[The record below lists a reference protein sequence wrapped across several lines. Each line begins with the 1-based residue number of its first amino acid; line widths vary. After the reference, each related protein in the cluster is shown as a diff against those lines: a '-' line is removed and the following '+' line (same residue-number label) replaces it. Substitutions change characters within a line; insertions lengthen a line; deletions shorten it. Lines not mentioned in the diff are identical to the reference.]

1 MNVNI
6 IHYCYDNAKG
16 ASIMAFWENFTLMEK
31 IFIFIATPSTIL
43 LLIQLVLQLIGLG
56 GDSGAGQNISS
67 DVSGVDSMP
76 SDMGM
81 DQTGF
86 DGDIQMDG
94 MDADQA
100 GAAGADHPDVVQSTD
115 LFSSLKSLHIFTF
128 QGFIAFFAI
137 SGWTG
142 LLFLRVGIH
151 VAFAI
156 VLAFLCGVLAMT
168 ALALLL
174 RAFMN
179 LQSDGTVQ
187 LRNALGA
194 QGEVY
199 LRIPAAGQGKGKVSI
214 LIQERYC
221 EFDAVTYEK
230 TQLPTGSVVRV
241 VDIVSN
247 EILVVERV
255 D

>member
-1 MNVNI
+1 
-6 IHYCYDNAKG
+6 
-16 ASIMAFWENFTLMEK
+16 
-31 IFIFIATPSTIL
+31 
-43 LLIQLVLQLIGLG
+43 
-56 GDSGAGQNISS
+56 
-67 DVSGVDSMP
+67 MP
-76 SDMGM
+76 VDMGM
-81 DQTGF
+81 DQTGI
-86 DGDIQMDG
+86 DADVQTDAMDS
-94 MDADQA
+94 DQA
-100 GAAGADHPDVVQSTD
+100 GSAGVDHPDVVESTD
-115 LFSSLKSLHIFTF
+115 LFSSLKSLRIFTF
-128 QGFIAFFAI
+128 QGFVAFFAI

-151 VAFAI
+151 VAVAI
-156 VLAFLCGVLAMT
+156 LLAFLCGVIAMT

-221 EFDAVTYEK
+221 EFDAITYEK
-230 TQLPTGSVVRV
+230 TPLPTSSVVRV

-247 EILVVERV
+247 EILVVEKV

>member
-1 MNVNI
+1 
-6 IHYCYDNAKG
+6 
-16 ASIMAFWENFTLMEK
+16 MAFWANFTLMEK
-31 IFIFIATPSTIL
+31 IFIFIATPSTVL
-43 LLIQLVLQLIGLG
+43 LLIQLVLQLVGLG
-56 GDSGAGQNISS
+56 GDSGAGQNVSS
-67 DVSGVDSMP
+67 DAAGADSMP
-76 SDMGM
+76 ADMGM
-81 DQTGF
+81 DPAVIDAGGQTVIGSGEQAGAT
-86 DGDIQMDG
+86 DT
-94 MDADQA
+94 DQA
-100 GAAGADHPDVVQSTD
+100 GAAGVDHPDVVETTD
-115 LFSSLKSLHIFTF
+115 LFSSLKSLRIFTF
-128 QGFIAFFAI
+128 QGFVAFFAI

-151 VAFAI
+151 VAIAI
-156 VLAFLCGVLAMT
+156 FLAFLCGVLAMT

-221 EFDAVTYEK
+221 EFDAITYEK
-230 TQLPTGSVVRV
+230 TPLPTSSVVRV

-247 EILVVERV
+247 EILVVEKV

>member
-1 MNVNI
+1 
-6 IHYCYDNAKG
+6 
-16 ASIMAFWENFTLMEK
+16 MAFWENFTLIEK

-56 GDSGAGQNISS
+56 GDSGAGQNVSS
-67 DVSGVDSMP
+67 DVSGADSMP
-76 SDMGM
+76 ADMGM
-81 DQTGF
+81 DTPGI
-86 DGDIQMDG
+86 DGDVQADG
-94 MDADQA
+94 MDSDQA
-100 GAAGADHPDVVQSTD
+100 GAAGADHPDVVESTD
-115 LFSSLKSLHIFTF
+115 LFSSLKSLRIFTF
-128 QGFIAFFAI
+128 QGFVAFFAI

-151 VAFAI
+151 VAVAI
-156 VLAFLCGVLAMT
+156 FLAFLCGLIAMT
-168 ALALLL
+168 VLALLL

-221 EFDAVTYEK
+221 EFDAITYENDP
-230 TQLPTGSVVRV
+230 LPTSSVVRV

-247 EILVVERV
+247 EILVVEKV